1 MFIIAYALEYEKE
14 RYEIMNKKDELGLL
28 MQAVE
33 SVDVLVDGEAID
45 NMADLS
51 GVEPTNELKRLIFA
65 ENLQN
70 ELKDLL
76 TAEEPATIGNICPP
90 LKEKWDIKTMEAI
103 EQAFRCGY
111 YYAMTQAGQCWQT
124 NETDRIMLD
133 KLAKKM
139 QLIPPKY
146 EIFTEDAQNATDK
159 VMDMVKQVRKEYN
172 ANQIAREAHEGYW
185 QQIGNNSFD
194 YEVEG

>member
-1 MFIIAYALEYEKE
+1 
-14 RYEIMNKKDELGLL
+14 MNKKEELSLL

-51 GVEPTNELKRLIFA
+51 GVEPTDKLKRLIFA

-76 TAEEPATIGNICPP
+76 TAEEPETIGYVCPP

-111 YYAMTQAGQCWQT
+111 YYAMTQAGQSWQT
-124 NETDRIMLD
+124 NETDRIMLG

-146 EIFTEDAQNATDK
+146 ATFTEGKGHTTDK
-159 VMDMVKQVRKEYN
+159 VMDMVKQIRKDYN

-185 QQIGNNSFD
+185 QQRGNNSFD